1 MKASGASFQESKR
14 TGEIEFTPKGCAQRL
29 TDARVQDRGSHST
42 GARVSLAAGLGTSAG
57 ELGGHCGS
65 QWGIDTGQP
74 FLGAPSTTWHWCWWR
89 QRGNLPIAPR
99 CQDLAQAKRVPPTS
113 RQAAE
118 DLWSP
123 VASFRHRTPL
133 HPSVGRHRPQ
143 SPLGPALP
151 CPPGSLLSPPDQPP
165 PPGAGTRCRN
175 TTVAQPMEPVSPA
188 SPTPNPL
195 TPAQG
200 RNSSPEILGR

>member
-123 VASFRHRTPL
+123 VASFRQRTPL

-151 CPPGSLLSPPDQPP
+151 SRKPALASRPATSTRGRHQMQEHYSRTAYGARLPSLPHPQPP
-165 PPGAGTRCRN
+165 NPCPGTQQ
-175 TTVAQPMEPVSPA
+175 QP
-188 SPTPNPL
+188 
-195 TPAQG
+195 
-200 RNSSPEILGR
+200 